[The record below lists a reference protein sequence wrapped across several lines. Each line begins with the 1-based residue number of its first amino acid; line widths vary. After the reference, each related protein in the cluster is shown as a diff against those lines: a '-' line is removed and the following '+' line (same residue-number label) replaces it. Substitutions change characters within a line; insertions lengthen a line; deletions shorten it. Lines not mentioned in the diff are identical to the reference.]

1 MQVIHAP
8 SANAFIYED
17 GDKQAYVTYETYEGC
32 LDVRKT
38 FVPEELR
45 GQGIAAQLVECAYT
59 YAKHNG
65 FKCTATCS
73 YAMKWLERHPEYE
86 GQPSPDY
93 VPDSC
98 AVGKHQSSDSSES
111 K

>member
-1 MQVIHAP
+1 MQVTHAP
-8 SANAFIYED
+8 SASAFIYEED
-17 GDKQAYVTYETYEGC
+17 GKQAYVTYETYEGC
-32 LDVRKT
+32 FDVRKT
-38 FVPEELR
+38 FVPEEMR
-45 GQGIAAQLVECAYT
+45 GQGIAAQLVECAYN
-59 YAKHNG
+59 YAKLQG
-65 FKCTATCS
+65 LKCTATCS

-98 AVGKHQSSDSSES
+98 AIGKHQSSESES